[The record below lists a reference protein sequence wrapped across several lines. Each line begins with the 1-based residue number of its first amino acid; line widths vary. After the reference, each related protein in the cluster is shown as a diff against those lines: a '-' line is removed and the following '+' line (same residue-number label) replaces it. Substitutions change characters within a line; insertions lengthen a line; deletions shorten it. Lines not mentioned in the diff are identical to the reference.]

1 MTDNVAFGVCV
12 NVNSCVMSL
21 VIATYCVTV
30 ADTDVACVNVCDYT
44 TVCVGVYNKI
54 SSRV

>member
-12 NVNSCVMSL
+12 NVNSCVMGL
-21 VIATYCVTV
+21 VIASYCVTV
-30 ADTDVACVNVCDYT
+30 AGTDVDCVNVNVYT
-44 TVCVGVYNKI
+44 TVCVGIYNKI